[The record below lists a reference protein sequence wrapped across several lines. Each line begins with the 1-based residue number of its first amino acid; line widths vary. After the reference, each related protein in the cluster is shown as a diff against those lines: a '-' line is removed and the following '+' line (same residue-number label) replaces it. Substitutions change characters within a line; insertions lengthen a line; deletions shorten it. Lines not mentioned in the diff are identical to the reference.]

1 MTPKKPAA
9 RRPSRRKAAPVLQ
22 QIELRS
28 LPATGWSI
36 EEMHEIGP
44 QTAIRVTAIL
54 ACVRFLAQSL
64 ASMPLHIMRT
74 LPNGRREKADDLPV
88 FPVLTKSP
96 NGWMSG
102 YELTELVIHHTAL
115 YGNSYC
121 RLVPGDRGFCSSIE
135 PLHPSRMTV
144 TRLADKS
151 LSYSYMR
158 DNGARTVYS
167 QDEIL
172 HVRWL
177 SDNGYM
183 GMVPAELCGTSIA
196 LARKLDAAASS
207 YWDNAARPDVVL
219 ETQEAIPEQAVESLR
234 RQWREMYGGPRNRGR
249 TAVLPK
255 KITAKTLQGDSQEA
269 SGFQEL
275 RNALVGEIARAFG
288 VPSTLVG
295 DSAMARWSNVEQEFL
310 TAQVFC
316 LLPWQRRLEGA
327 IDRSILSTY
336 DGVYAKLDGRGLLR
350 GDTAAR
356 SQLYQAMW
364 SMGAIRPNEIRDLE
378 DLPLLDD
385 PAADETYVQLG
396 FSTLGAAAGSTT
408 TVDPVVAAT
417 DGVQPDAVAA
427 AAAGPTIQDTSLNG
441 AQVTALLEIIAAV
454 GGGTLDESSA
464 VAVIVASFP
473 QFDEAQAKK
482 MVAGASAPP
491 SPPGA

>member
-1 MTPKKPAA
+1 MTAKKQPAA
-9 RRPSRRKAAPVLQ
+9 RRPSRRKPAAKQP
-22 QIELRS
+22 ELRS
-28 LPATGWSI
+28 IHTGWALDGY
-36 EEMHEIGP
+36 HEIAP
-44 QTAIRVTAIL
+44 HTAIRVTAIL

-74 LPNGRREKADDLPV
+74 LPNGRRVRAEDLPGDTYR
-88 FPVLTKSP
+88 VLTKRP
-96 NGWMSG
+96 NGWMSS

-121 RLVPGDRGFCSSIE
+121 RIVGGERGFLQSLE

-144 TRLADKS
+144 SRLADKS
-151 LSYSYMR
+151 LSYSYMGDGNESR
-158 DNGARTVYS
+158 IFS

-177 SDNGYM
+177 SDNGYL

-196 LARKLDAAASS
+196 LARKLDTAASA
-207 YWDNAARPDVVL
+207 YWDNAARPDIVL
-219 ETQEAIPEQAVESLR
+219 ETQEQIPAEAMNTLR
-234 RQWREMYGGPRNRGR
+234 EQWREMYGGPRNRGR

-255 KITAKTLQGDSQEA
+255 KVQAKTLQGDSQEA

-378 DLPLLDD
+378 DLPLLED

-408 TVDPVVAAT
+408 TVDPLVAVA
-417 DGVQPDAVAA
+417 DNEQPDAVAA

-454 GGGTLDESSA
+454 GNGTLDEASA